1 MNNPKHKHSNK
12 QDRQYVEQ
20 WKDFSSYVSKYRYNS
35 YWHQLDETL
44 KSQPKTVLEIGV
56 GSSVTSSYL
65 KHLGIDVVTL
75 DIEHELNPTI
85 CGSVSDL
92 PFADNSIDTVV
103 CCQVLEHL
111 PFELFKKCLSE
122 LHRVCKNTLV
132 LSLPDKTPGIS
143 IILRMPNFLFKDFS
157 FYIPW
162 AIREPIKEV
171 KEHHWEIGRRGYPAK
186 RIKECIGQL
195 PFNLETSY
203 RVPEYPYHHFF
214 IAKTK
219 NSALDNNP

>member
-1 MNNPKHKHSNK
+1 MKIQPMTDQKPSNK
-12 QDRQYVEQ
+12 QDKKYVEQ
-20 WKDFSSYVSKYRYNS
+20 WKNFSSYVSKYRYNS

-65 KHLGIDVVTL
+65 KHLGIDVITL
-75 DIEHELNPTI
+75 DLESELKPTI
-85 CGSVSDL
+85 CASVTDL
-92 PFADNSIDTVV
+92 PIESNSIDTVV

-111 PFELFKKCLSE
+111 PFELFEKCLSE

-143 IILRMPNFLFKDFS
+143 IILRMPNFLFKNFGFS
-157 FYIPW
+157 IPW
-162 AIREPIKEV
+162 AIREPIKEI
-171 KEHHWEIGRRGYPAK
+171 KEHHWEIGRRGYPVK
-186 RIKECIGQL
+186 RIKENIEHL
-195 PFNLETSY
+195 PFKIESTY

-214 IAKTK
+214 ILAKK
-219 NSALDNNP
+219 M